1 MNQALPALSSASYS
15 RREQPPGG
23 PTLECRGR
31 HFEQTPGILVADLA
45 DHFLGP
51 AQATQGVSGGLGAIG
66 GDEGE
71 RRFLLGLRIGRAC
84 KDRSRDLY
92 ESMCE

>member
-1 MNQALPALSSASYS
+1 MVAAIPLFPLLGFLVNASLGRRLSK
-15 RREQPPGG
+15 
-23 PTLECRGR
+23 
-31 HFEQTPGILVADLA
+31 
-45 DHFLGP
+45 
-51 AQATQGVSGGLGAIG
+51 GVSGGLGAIG